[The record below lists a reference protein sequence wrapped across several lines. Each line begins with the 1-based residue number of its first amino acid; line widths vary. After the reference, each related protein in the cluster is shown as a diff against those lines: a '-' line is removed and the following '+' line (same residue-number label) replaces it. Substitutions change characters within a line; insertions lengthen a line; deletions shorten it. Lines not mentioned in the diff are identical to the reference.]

1 MYSQQTPHNVGQR
14 QPPPARAFQRVT
26 VNVEGRLMLADHE
39 EYPCTA
45 TEMSPGDVEFSC
57 FGRPRINERVIAYL
71 DQLGRIEGVVNEVGT
86 NGFSVVIN
94 ATDRKREK
102 LAAQLTWI
110 ANKHELG
117 LPEDRRHDRL
127 TPRKSATE
135 LFLEDGTRYSCRL
148 MDLSLSGAA
157 IDVEIRPPLGTPVR
171 LGSMRG
177 RVVRHFMEGVAIE
190 FASVQSRESLRE
202 FL

>member
-1 MYSQQTPHNVGQR
+1 MYSQQTPHNIGQR
-14 QPPPARAFQRVT
+14 QPPPERAFQRVA
-26 VNVEGRLMLADHE
+26 VNVEGRLMLADRE

-57 FGRPRINERVIAYL
+57 FGRPRLNERVIAYL
-71 DQLGRIEGVVNEVGT
+71 DHLGRIEGIVSEVGA
-86 NGFSVVIN
+86 NSFSIVIN

-127 TPRKSATE
+127 TPRHTATE
-135 LFLEDGTRYSCRL
+135 LILDDGSRYSCRL

-157 IDVEIRPPLGTPVR
+157 VDIEIRPPLGTSVR

-177 RVVRHFMEGVAIE
+177 RVVRHFMEGVAVE
-190 FASVQSRESLRE
+190 FSSVQSRESLRE

>member
-1 MYSQQTPHNVGQR
+1 MISQHETSVDIDR
-14 QPPPARAFQRVT
+14 DALKRALGSDRVRLLGLCRLEGT
-26 VNVEGRLMLADHE
+26 VSRLAE
-39 EYPCTA
+39 NA
-45 TEMSPGDVEFSC
+45 F
-57 FGRPRINERVIAYL
+57 VI
-71 DQLGRIEGVVNEVGT
+71 Q
-86 NGFSVVIN
+86 IN

-127 TPRKSATE
+127 TPRNTLTE
-135 LFLEDGTRYSCRL
+135 LTLEDGSRYSCRL

-157 IDVEIRPPLGTPVR
+157 VDVEIRPPLGTPVR
-171 LGSMRG
+171 LGNMRG
-177 RVVRHFMEGVAIE
+177 RVVRHFMEGDAIE
-190 FASVQSRESLRE
+190 FASVQSREALTD